1 MTTIQMTL
9 DESLLN
15 DVDRAVKRLQT
26 TRSAFIRQSL
36 RRHLKEL
43 NRQQLDAKDRAGYAK
58 HPVKRSEFDV
68 WYKEQRWSD

>member
-36 RRHLKEL
+36 RQHLKEL

-58 HPVKRSEFDV
+58 HPVKRGEFDV